1 MVISIGQPVAVYGGL
16 DNSLSEHA
24 AVITF
29 VHKAAT
35 FTMSGQVGIVNVRV
49 FLDSHIADRVL
60 RYLPVVRTRDEAVLL
75 NSRGAGHIVFLED
88 QASDMAGEPHAPAQF
103 LGVLNGGDLGAQGMV
118 S

>member
-1 MVISIGQPVAVYGGL
+1 VRIGQPVAVYGGL

-29 VHKAAT
+29 VHKGAT
-35 FTMSGQVGIVNVRV
+35 FTLSGQLGIVNVRV

-60 RYLPVVRTRDEAVLL
+60 RYLPVVLTRDEAVLL
-75 NSRGAGHIVFLED
+75 NSRGAGHVVFLED
-88 QASDMAGEPHAPAQF
+88 LASDMAADPSVPSQL
-103 LGVLNGGDLGAQGMV
+103 LGVVSRADLGEQGTI